1 MSTTWRIFIVIAL
14 IALVVGAVAVKSR
27 HSEKVGAPKK
37 ETTVVK
43 INSDSSPEPQLPKS
57 KLEAV
62 NQPSQTKPEVDVSAE
77 KNDAKLAES
86 SKANA
91 QAKTSEKSEQTK
103 QVQTITQTKSSMQ
116 SKPNQPSTKHL
127 PKLVDIGSEQC
138 IPCKMMISVLD
149 ELSKEYKG
157 KLEVVFIDL
166 QKNPEAAE
174 KFGVKLIPTQV
185 FYDEKGKEFFRHTGF
200 YPKEEIIARFKEHGI
215 KL

>member
-1 MSTTWRIFIVIAL
+1 MSNKWRIFIVIVL
-14 IALVVGAVAVKSR
+14 IALVVGAIAIKSR
-27 HSEKVGAPKK
+27 HSEKAGAPNK

-43 INSDSSPEPQLPKS
+43 INSDSSPEPQLPKP
-57 KLEAV
+57 KLETA
-62 NQPSQTKPEVDVSAE
+62 NQPSQTKPRVDVSAE
-77 KNDAKLAES
+77 KNDAKLATP
-86 SKANA
+86 SKANI

-103 QVQTITQTKSSMQ
+103 QAQTIAQTKSSTQ
-116 SKPNQPSTKHL
+116 SKPNQPSAKRL

-138 IPCKMMISVLD
+138 VPCKMMISVLD

-157 KLEVVFIDL
+157 KLEIVFIDL